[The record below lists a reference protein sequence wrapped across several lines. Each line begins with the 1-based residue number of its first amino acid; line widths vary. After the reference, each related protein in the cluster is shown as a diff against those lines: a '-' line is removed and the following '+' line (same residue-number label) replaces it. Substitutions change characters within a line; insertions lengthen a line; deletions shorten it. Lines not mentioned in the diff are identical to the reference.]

1 MNRQYRTII
10 VMAVAVATAA
20 LASFGVYTA
29 LQRMPVRQVEVG
41 TVNVVV
47 AAEPLEVGTQLRREQ
62 LKVIGWPVKNQVP
75 GAFADPNDV
84 IDRGVIETINVNEPV
99 TSRKVASKELGAGLS
114 PVIPQGMRALS
125 IRVNDV
131 ISVAGYVVPGTR
143 VDVLVT
149 VRAQPA
155 TANEPMSRTVVSNL
169 QVLTAGTRIDTEKGK
184 DGKPQPVTVV
194 TLAVVPEDAEK
205 IALAQSEGTLS
216 LALRN
221 PLDVDPTK
229 TNGVKLVNLMRGG
242 LTPEPEVNPV
252 TRKVKPRPAPAPVV
266 APAPPPPVIYRIEK
280 FSGGKSTSEIV
291 N

>member
-75 GAFADPNDV
+75 GAYADPNDV

-149 VRAQPA
+149 VRAQAA

>member
-29 LQRMPVRQVEVG
+29 LQRMPVRTVEVG

-47 AAEPLEVGTQLRREQ
+47 AAEPLNVGTQLRREM
-62 LKVIGWPVKNQVP
+62 LKVIAWPAKNQVP
-75 GAFADPNDV
+75 GAYADPNDV
-84 IDRGVIETINVNEPV
+84 IDRGVIETVNVNEPV
-99 TSRKVASKELGAGLS
+99 TSRKVASKEMGAGLS

-143 VDVLVT
+143 VDLLVT
-149 VRAQPA
+149 VRGQQA
-155 TANEPMSRTVVSNL
+155 TGNEPMSRTVVSNL
-169 QVLTAGTRIDTEKGK
+169 QVLTAGTRIDTEKSK
-184 DGKPQPVTVV
+184 DGKPQAVNVV

-221 PLDVDPTK
+221 PLDVDATK
-229 TNGVKLVNLMRGG
+229 TNGVKLASLMRGG

-252 TRKVKPRPAPAPVV
+252 TRKVKPKPVPV
-266 APAPPPPVIYRIEK
+266 AVVLPPPPAAPIYRIEK
-280 FSGGKSTSEIV
+280 ISGGKSTQEIV

>member
-29 LQRMPVRQVEVG
+29 LQRMPVRTVEVG

-47 AAEPLEVGTQLRREQ
+47 AAEPLNVGTQLQREQ
-62 LKVIGWPVKNQVP
+62 LKVIAWPAKNQVP

-84 IDRGVIETINVNEPV
+84 IDRGVIETIGVNEPV
-99 TSRKVASKELGAGLS
+99 TSHKVASKEQGAGLS

-143 VDVLVT
+143 VDLLVT
-149 VRAQPA
+149 VRGGAA

-169 QVLTAGTRIDTEKGK
+169 QVLTAGTRYDTEKGK

-194 TLAVVPEDAEK
+194 TLAVIPEDAEK